1 MSQDFRTYKRRSQR
15 RTALK
20 CRSLSLVLS
29 LFVLHLTC
37 AGLTGCASCTRT
49 TIPADVTI
57 HITDPTFQRLSAV
70 TSKID
75 VKASGTLREGRYSF
89 RNVPLVVPADT
100 SFTLTLSLPVQNDTT
115 IAVGA
120 ATGQLTLSRS
130 ISIASVPAPQ
140 SVEIKS
146 GQATIDV
153 DFGRTLAAF
162 LIDLFQKKESQLKGA
177 KVQDILN
184 TLQVDQASFRLRPDT
199 ALNLKTFK
207 ATIGENSTIA
217 FANLK
222 CDEHFNYNGDCAMTI
237 NLKSLAMLSQEDATT
252 DEKRLQLTASAT
264 KLAMNFGLRRQADA
278 LTLTWKEGS
287 SSSTKSVVSLA
298 DFLCGARNGT
308 IFGAR
313 CDLQINSCLLTKR
326 IDEEPVDIEMTGIL
340 ELTEGALISKS
351 PQRRIRAT
359 LPGLTT
365 VNVAVNRNQNQSSW
379 QVSSKQGIR
388 ATDLEWQIHTK
399 DATVLLNL
407 ISADTSAFTLSS
419 GKGLSVSLKQGN
431 LVPSKLIWQSQG
443 RSITANLRNA
453 AMVLPKDVHFDI
465 NGSDV
470 QTQDLKLSLKAP
482 RIELRSGAQRME
494 LRNLQGDVNLKTA
507 NDQIN
512 LTSKLSMMLKNSAD
526 TALPNVPL
534 QIETVQLTATKS
546 AIKASLEN
554 CKLSIAT
561 TSLAQVI
568 RNSLP
573 ERKSF
578 AVNKPVLQNRRWRYR
593 NLNLSNVTLTHPSLS
608 TLEFNEN
615 NLIDVEGGAD
625 VSASGTVERFQLG
638 LNPSDEGQRGWKEHP
653 WSAKG
658 HVDGSG
664 QVTFRII
671 PAGSL
676 SETKLGYNLNLKMK
690 VPEDLTVDWSKV
702 AGDIPAKAE
711 QAVLG
716 AVVKH
721 AALFSAEEGIPIIS
735 SGTMPLFK
743 NGDARLKKLKV
754 STFKTNVNNGILT
767 ILFSA
772 QASL

>member
-1 MSQDFRTYKRRSQR
+1 M
-15 RTALK
+15 RTALN
-20 CRSLSLVLS
+20 CSSLSLVLS
-29 LFVLHLTC
+29 LFVLHLAC

-49 TIPADVTI
+49 TIPADATI

-89 RNVPLVVPADT
+89 RNVPMVVPADT

-146 GQATIDV
+146 GKATIDV

-237 NLKSLAMLSQEDATT
+237 NLKSLAMLSQEDTTT

-264 KLAMNFGLRRQADA
+264 KLAMKFGLKRQADA
-278 LTLTWKEGS
+278 LTLTWKDE

-313 CDLQINSCLLTKR
+313 CDLQIDSCLLTKR

-340 ELTEGALISKS
+340 ELTDGALISKS

-359 LPGLTT
+359 LPGSTT
-365 VNVAVNRNQNQSSW
+365 VNVAVNRNQNHSSLL
-379 QVSSKQGIR
+379 VSSKQGIR

-443 RSITANLRNA
+443 RSITANLRNS

-482 RIELRSGAQRME
+482 RIELRSGGQRME

-507 NDQIN
+507 NDQID
-512 LTSKLSMMLKNSAD
+512 LTSKLSVMLKNSAD
-526 TALPNVPL
+526 RGLPNVPL

-561 TSLAQVI
+561 TNLAQVI

-593 NLNLSNVTLTHPSLS
+593 NLNLSDVTLTHPSLS
-608 TLEFNEN
+608 KLDFHKN

-658 HVDGSG
+658 HVAGGG

-671 PAGSL
+671 PADSL
-676 SETKLGYNLNLKMK
+676 AETKLGYNLNLKMK
-690 VPEDLTVDWSKV
+690 VPEDLTVDWSQV

-711 QAVLG
+711 QAALG

-754 STFKTNVNNGILT
+754 STFKTNVNNGTLT

-772 QASL
+772 QTNL